1 MSQQVNTSETDWS
14 IRLWA
19 YDSDGAAVTG
29 LVYNSTGIAVSVVV
43 RAKGR
48 IVSTTALTLV
58 ARSSAGVHTDS
69 AFTEVGN
76 GEYVVD
82 LPDSYMA
89 TAERTISLT
98 VAATAI
104 TGTVIVETL
113 EVGRAAVLDSTAL
126 DEIKGS
132 GWDASTDTLEKIRDA
147 ITLVSSISVVIPS
160 PVSDV
165 IGMPETLEIGDSY
178 DEDTPIKLYVRDEN
192 DDPVTS
198 FSGHDLTDPDFAPTF
213 TIAPTPGSSRGR
225 VVGTVTWVPAVGPV
239 EGYLNVDIP
248 SSQSRRA
255 VEGESTVQCI
265 LKWDGYEKTILTTTV
280 RWLPRI

>member
-1 MSQQVNTSETDWS
+1 MTTQSIQIVTYDYGASLSSVTLRNLSTD
-14 IRLWA
+14 
-19 YDSDGAAVTG
+19 V
-29 LVYNSTGIAVSVVV
+29 
-43 RAKGR
+43 
-48 IVSTTALTLV
+48 LV
-58 ARSSAGVHTDS
+58 ATADS
-69 AFTEVGN
+69 CAEVTADSGLYLAVFGETSVIAA
-76 GEYVVD
+76 GEYRLRAVIGGKPLNRYVTLTGVDGEVAISRSEPTSDVSGGSVD
-82 LPDSYMA
+82 LS
-89 TAERTISLT
+89 
-98 VAATAI
+98 
-104 TGTVIVETL
+104 
-113 EVGRAAVLDSTAL
+113 
-126 DEIKGS
+126 EIKGV

-160 PVSDV
+160 PVSSV

-225 VVGTVTWVPAVGPV
+225 VVGTVTWIPASGPD
-239 EGYLNVDIP
+239 EGYLKVEI
-248 SSQSRRA
+248 SSLQSRRA

-265 LKWDGYEKTILTTTV
+265 LKWAGYEKTILTTTV

>member
-1 MSQQVNTSETDWS
+1 MITVSMFLPSMSGTTGNTLWLYKSSDFSLVNTGGD
-14 IRLWA
+14 
-19 YDSDGAAVTG
+19 
-29 LVYNSTGIAVSVVV
+29 
-43 RAKGR
+43 
-48 IVSTTALTLV
+48 ALTESGTSGWFTADV
-58 ARSSAGVHTDS
+58 AEAW
-69 AFTEVGN
+69 TEM
-76 GEYVVD
+76 
-82 LPDSYMA
+82 L
-89 TAERTISLT
+89 
-98 VAATAI
+98 AATVKDTNSLASGYGWLAVGA
-104 TGTVIVETL
+104 TQIVDAT
-113 EVGRAAVLDSTAL
+113 AVLDSTAGL
-126 DEIKGS
+126 EEIKGA

-147 ITLVSSISVVIPS
+147 ISLVSSISVVIPS

-165 IGMPETLEIGDSY
+165 VGMPETLEIGDSY

-225 VVGTVTWVPAVGPV
+225 VVGTVTWVPAVGPA
-239 EGYLNVDIP
+239 EGYLNVEIP

-265 LKWDGYEKTILTTTV
+265 LKWDRYEKTILTTTV

>member
-1 MSQQVNTSETDWS
+1 MQIAASQSVTIVRGQV
-14 IRLWA
+14 
-19 YDSDGAAVTG
+19 DSDGLPSSSTHTAV
-29 LVYNSTGIAVSVVV
+29 LW
-43 RAKGR
+43 K
-48 IVSTTALTLV
+48 
-58 ARSSAGVHTDS
+58 
-69 AFTEVGN
+69 N
-76 GEYVVD
+76 GA
-82 LPDSYMA
+82 A
-89 TAERTISLT
+89 TAEAVTTGNPSTGSYSFAFVIPANAVADDIFSLR
-98 VAATAI
+98 VVDGDGFAATVWEGVVA
-104 TGTVIVETL
+104 
-113 EVGRAAVLDSTAL
+113 RPAVLDSTAL
-126 DEIKGS
+126 DEIKGT
-132 GWDASTDTLEKIRDA
+132 GWDDSTDTLKKIRDA
-147 ITLVSSISVVIPS
+147 ITLVSSTSVVIPS

>member
-1 MSQQVNTSETDWS
+1 MTTQSVQIVTFDYGASLSSVTLRNKSTDVLVATADTCAEVTADSGLYLAVFGEASVIPAGDYRLRAVIGGKPLNRYVTLTGVDNEVAVSTSEP
-14 IRLWA
+14 
-19 YDSDGAAVTG
+19 
-29 LVYNSTGIAVSVVV
+29 
-43 RAKGR
+43 
-48 IVSTTALTLV
+48 TAEL
-58 ARSSAGVHTDS
+58 DS
-69 AFTEVGN
+69 AVFE
-76 GEYVVD
+76 
-82 LPDSYMA
+82 
-89 TAERTISLT
+89 
-98 VAATAI
+98 
-104 TGTVIVETL
+104 
-113 EVGRAAVLDSTAL
+113 
-126 DEIKGS
+126 EIKGA

-147 ITLVSSISVVIPS
+147 ISLVSSISVVIPS

-165 IGMPETLEIGDSY
+165 VGMPETLEIGDSY

-239 EGYLNVDIP
+239 EGYLNVEIP